1 MNRRIIAGL
10 VVLSLAFSAVACS
23 SKTTETIVTTTEA
36 LETTTVT
43 SETTTSV
50 ETTEEISEVSETTI
64 EIPEFDYESL
74 PTFEVTSVNLNDGVW
89 DVVISNTSL
98 GENQSPELS
107 WEEVEGATTY
117 AIYMVDVTAG
127 NWLHLKAG
135 DIITTTLE
143 AGSLSSTQYVG
154 PYPPSGTHD
163 YVVYVFA
170 LKSAPTKVRGVLD
183 SSNAELDFLFASLDV
198 NESGE
203 TGNVISYG
211 VLPGTYSAE

>member
-1 MNRRIIAGL
+1 MNKKVIAAL
-10 VVLSLAFSAVACS
+10 IVLSMAFYAASCS
-23 SKTTETIVTTTEA
+23 SDTVETTMITTE
-36 LETTTVT
+36 T
-43 SETTTSV
+43 SETTTIV
-50 ETTEEISEVSETTI
+50 ETTEETTEIQETTI
-64 EIPEFDYESL
+64 EIPDFNYESL
-74 PTFEVTSVNLNDGVW
+74 PTFEITSTNLNDDVW
-89 DVVISNTSL
+89 DDVISNTSL

-117 AIYMVDVTAG
+117 VVYMIDVSAG

-135 DIITTTLE
+135 DITTTTLE

-170 LKSAPTKVRGVLD
+170 LKSNPTKVRGLLD
-183 SSNAELDFLFASLDV
+183 NSNAALDFLFASLDV
-198 NESGE
+198 NEAGE

-211 VLPGTYSAE
+211 VLPGAYSAE

>member
-1 MNRRIIAGL
+1 MNKKVIATL
-10 VVLSLAFSAVACS
+10 IVLSMAFCAASCS
-23 SKTTETIVTTTEA
+23 SDTVETTMITTE
-36 LETTTVT
+36 T
-43 SETTTSV
+43 SETTTIV
-50 ETTEEISEVSETTI
+50 ETTEETTEIQETTI
-64 EIPEFDYESL
+64 EIPDFNYESL
-74 PTFEVTSVNLNDGVW
+74 PTFEVTSTNLNDGVW
-89 DVVISNTSL
+89 DDVISNTSL

-117 AIYMVDVTAG
+117 VVYMIDVSAG

-135 DIITTTLE
+135 DITTTTLE

-170 LKSAPTKVRGVLD
+170 LKSNPTKVRGLLD
-183 SSNAELDFLFASLDV
+183 NSNAALDFLFASLDV
-198 NESGE
+198 NEAGE

-211 VLPGTYSAE
+211 VLPGAYSAE

>member
-1 MNRRIIAGL
+1 MNKRVIASL
-10 VVLSLAFSAVACS
+10 IVLSMAFSAASCS
-23 SKTTETIVTTTEA
+23 SNSEETTEA
-36 LETTTVT
+36 TTVA
-43 SETTTSV
+43 SETTTIV
-50 ETTEEISEVSETTI
+50 ETTEETSEVSETAI
-64 EIPEFDYESL
+64 EIPDFDYESL
-74 PTFEVTSVNLNDGVW
+74 PTFEVTSANLNDGVW
-89 DVVISNTSL
+89 DDVISNTSA

-117 AIYMVDVTAG
+117 VIYMVDLTAG

-135 DIITTTLE
+135 DITTTSIE
-143 AGSLSSTQYVG
+143 TGSLSSTQYVG

-170 LKSAPTKVRGVLD
+170 LRSTPTKVRGVLD
-183 SSNAELDFLFASLDV
+183 INNAALDFLFASLDV
-198 NESGE
+198 NEAGE